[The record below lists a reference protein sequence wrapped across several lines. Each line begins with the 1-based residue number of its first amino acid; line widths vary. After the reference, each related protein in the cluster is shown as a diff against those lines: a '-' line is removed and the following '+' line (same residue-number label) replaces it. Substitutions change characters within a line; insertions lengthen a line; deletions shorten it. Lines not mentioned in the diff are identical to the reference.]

1 MITATRILPAGTW
14 TGEPADALVLER
26 DDRHRRRLVMRC
38 VGKTVF
44 LLNLPEA
51 QVMKDGDALELEDGR
66 LIVVRAKAE
75 RLLEIT
81 ASDPLHLV
89 RVAWHLGNRHLPTQ
103 ILGDRLRIREDHVIE
118 DMLVKLGAGVA
129 HVADAFDPEGGAYGH
144 GSVQGHGHD
153 DHDHDHQDHH
163 DHGAHGHHHAHGA
176 DCGCGHDHAHEAH
189 GHEHHGHDDHG
200 HGHDHGAHDH
210 HHAHGADCGCGHDHA
225 HEAHGHEHHDHNAHG
240 HGHDHTHGAD
250 CGCGHDHHDHA
261 HHAHEHHGHDHDG
274 RHRG

>member
-1 MITATRILPAGTW
+1 MITATRILPAGQW

-38 VGKTVF
+38 VNKTVF

-81 ASDPLHLV
+81 ATDPQHLV

-118 DMLVKLGAGVA
+118 DMLVRLGAGVA

-144 GSVQGHGHD
+144 GTVQGHDHGHD
-153 DHDHDHQDHH
+153 HH
-163 DHGAHGHHHAHGA
+163 AHGDHGHAHEHHHHGHEHGA
-176 DCGCGHDHAHEAH
+176 DCGCGHDHGHEHHAHDEHGH
-189 GHEHHGHDDHG
+189 GHEHR
-200 HGHDHGAHDH
+200 H
-210 HHAHGADCGCGHDHA
+210 HHHEHAEGCGHDH
-225 HEAHGHEHHDHNAHG
+225 G
-240 HGHDHTHGAD
+240 
-250 CGCGHDHHDHA
+250 HA
-261 HHAHEHHGHDHDG
+261 HHAHDHGHAHEHQAHGDHEHDHH
-274 RHRG
+274 RHEHGEGCGCGHRHDEHGHHRD

>member
-1 MITATRILPAGTW
+1 MITATRIIPAGQW

-38 VGKTVF
+38 VDKTVF

-81 ASDPLHLV
+81 AADPHDLV

-118 DMLVKLGAGVA
+118 DMLVRLGAGVA
-129 HVADAFDPEGGAYGH
+129 HVADAFDPEGGAYGL
-144 GSVQGHGHD
+144 GTVQGHDHGHGHD
-153 DHDHDHQDHH
+153 HHAHD
-163 DHGAHGHHHAHGA
+163 DHGHGDHGHEHHRHGHADEHGA
-176 DCGCGHDHAHEAH
+176 DCGCGHDH
-189 GHEHHGHDDHG
+189 GHEHHAHDDHG
-200 HGHDHGAHDH
+200 HGHDHGHHDH
-210 HHAHGADCGCGHDHA
+210 EHGEGCGCGCGHDH
-225 HEAHGHEHHDHNAHG
+225 G
-240 HGHDHTHGAD
+240 
-250 CGCGHDHHDHA
+250 HA
-261 HHAHEHHGHDHDG
+261 HHAHDDHGHTHDHGHHAHGNHEHGHDHHGHEHGEGCGHRHDEHG
-274 RHRG
+274 RHRD